1 MITGEGRSGGSAASG
16 FSLLETLVALVILSL
31 ALGALYQAA
40 AGATRNV
47 RVAEQYTRA
56 VALAESMLSEHS
68 YIMEPNSSLVGEFEE
83 FTWQVLSWPV
93 PDPARTAAAGEAV
106 LPVQGLPLQ
115 YLQVWVRWPGPSAQR
130 ELDLLTVVPLR
141 GVVE

>member
-1 MITGEGRSGGSAASG
+1 MNNGVGRSGSSTASG

-40 AGATRNV
+40 AGATRNI

-56 VALAESMLSEHS
+56 VALAESMLSAHS
-68 YIMEPNSSLVGEFEE
+68 YVVDPNMNLAGEFDE
-83 FTWQVLSWPV
+83 FSWQVLSWPV
-93 PDPARTAAAGEAV
+93 PDPVNPAVAEDAA

-115 YLQVWVRWPGPSAQR
+115 YLQVWVRWPGPSEQR
-130 ELDLLTVVPLR
+130 ELDLLTVVPLQ
-141 GVVE
+141 GAVE

>member
-1 MITGEGRSGGSAASG
+1 MISSEGRSAVSTSSG

-68 YIMEPNSSLVGEFEE
+68 YIVEPNSNLVGEFEE
-83 FTWQVLSWPV
+83 FSWQVLSWPV
-93 PDPARTAAAGEAV
+93 PDPARTAAAEEAV

-141 GVVE
+141 GIVE

>member
-1 MITGEGRSGGSAASG
+1 VKNGEGRSAGSTASG

-40 AGATRNV
+40 AGATRNI

-56 VALAESMLSEHS
+56 VALAESMLSAHS
-68 YIMEPNSSLVGEFEE
+68 YVVDPNMNLDGEFGE
-83 FTWQVLSWPV
+83 FSWQVLSWPV
-93 PDPARTAAAGEAV
+93 PDPSGAAAAEDAA

-115 YLQVWVRWPGPSAQR
+115 YLQVWVRWPGPSKQR
-130 ELDLLTVVPLR
+130 ELDLLTVVPLQ
-141 GVVE
+141 GALE

>member
-1 MITGEGRSGGSAASG
+1 MISSEGRSAVSTSYG

-68 YIMEPNSSLVGEFEE
+68 YIVEPNSSLAGEFEE

-93 PDPARTAAAGEAV
+93 PDPAGTAAAENAA

-141 GVVE
+141 GIVE

>member
-40 AGATRNV
+40 AGATRNI

>member
-1 MITGEGRSGGSAASG
+1 MISSERRSAVSTSSG

-68 YIMEPNSSLVGEFEE
+68 YIVEPNSSLAGEFEE

-93 PDPARTAAAGEAV
+93 PDPAGIGAAENAE

-141 GVVE
+141 GVLE

>member
-1 MITGEGRSGGSAASG
+1 MISSEGRSAVSTSSG

-40 AGATRNV
+40 AGATLNV

-93 PDPARTAAAGEAV
+93 PYPARTAAAEEAV

>member
-1 MITGEGRSGGSAASG
+1 MNHAEARSGRSAASG

-40 AGATRNV
+40 AGATRNI
-47 RVAEQYTRA
+47 RVAEQYTCA

-68 YIMEPNSSLVGEFEE
+68 YVVEPNMSLAGEFEE

-93 PDPARTAAAGEAV
+93 PDPAGATAAEDDP

-115 YLQVWVRWPGPSAQR
+115 YLQVWVRWPGPSKQR
-130 ELDLLTVVPLR
+130 ELNLLTVVPFR
-141 GVVE
+141 GLLE

>member
-1 MITGEGRSGGSAASG
+1 MNNGEGRSAGSTASG

-40 AGATRNV
+40 AGATRNI
-47 RVAEQYTRA
+47 RVAEQYSRA
-56 VALAESMLSEHS
+56 VALAESTLSEYS
-68 YIMEPNSSLVGEFEE
+68 YIVDPNMSLSGQFEE

-93 PDPARTAAAGEAV
+93 PAPAGEAV
-106 LPVQGLPLQ
+106 AEDAALPVQGLPLQ
-115 YLQVWVRWPGPSAQR
+115 YLQVWVRWPGPSKQR

-141 GVVE
+141 GVLE

>member
-1 MITGEGRSGGSAASG
+1 MITGEGRSGCSAASG

-40 AGATRNV
+40 AGATRNI

-56 VALAESMLSEHS
+56 VALAESMLSEYS
-68 YIMEPNSSLVGEFEE
+68 YIVEPNSSLAGEFEE

-93 PDPARTAAAGEAV
+93 PDPAGTAAAENAA

-141 GVVE
+141 GVLE

>member
-1 MITGEGRSGGSAASG
+1 MNRGEKCSSPLDAG

-40 AGATRNV
+40 AGATRNI

-68 YIMEPNSSLVGEFEE
+68 YIVEPNVSLAGEFGE

-93 PDPARTAAAGEAV
+93 PDPGGASVEDDP
-106 LPVQGLPLQ
+106 LLSVQGLPLQ
-115 YLQVWVRWPGPSAQR
+115 YLQVWVRWPGTATQR

-141 GVVE
+141 GTLE

>member
-1 MITGEGRSGGSAASG
+1 MITGEGRLGGSAASG

-40 AGATRNV
+40 AGATRNI

-68 YIMEPNSSLVGEFEE
+68 YIVEPNSSLAGEFEE

-93 PDPARTAAAGEAV
+93 PDPAGTAAAENAA

-115 YLQVWVRWPGPSAQR
+115 YLQVWVRWPGPSVQR

-141 GVVE
+141 GVLE

>member
-1 MITGEGRSGGSAASG
+1 MINGEGRSVVSTSSG

-93 PDPARTAAAGEAV
+93 PDPTGTVAAEDAA

-141 GVVE
+141 GVLE

>member
-1 MITGEGRSGGSAASG
+1 VIERGRGSAVLTSSG

-40 AGATRNV
+40 AGATRNI

-56 VALAESMLSEHS
+56 VALAESMLSAHS
-68 YIMEPNSSLVGEFEE
+68 YVVDPNMNLAGEFGE

-93 PDPARTAAAGEAV
+93 ANPVELALEEDPM

-115 YLQVWVRWPGPSAQR
+115 YLQVWVRWPGSSTQR

-141 GVVE
+141 GNLE

>member
-1 MITGEGRSGGSAASG
+1 MNRFERRSRKRHGG
-16 FSLLETLVALVILSL
+16 FSLVETLVALVILSL
-31 ALGALYQAA
+31 ALGVLYQAA
-40 AGATRNV
+40 AGATRNI

-68 YIMEPNSSLVGEFEE
+68 YVVEPNVSLAGEFDE

-93 PDPARTAAAGEAV
+93 PDLGLASVENDP
-106 LPVQGLPLQ
+106 LLSVQGLPLQ
-115 YLQVWVRWPGPSAQR
+115 YLQVWVRWPGPTTQR

-141 GVVE
+141 GTLE

>member
-1 MITGEGRSGGSAASG
+1 MNRFERRSRRRHGG

-40 AGATRNV
+40 AGATRNI

-68 YIMEPNSSLVGEFEE
+68 YVVEPNVSLAGEFDE

-93 PDPARTAAAGEAV
+93 PDPGQASVEDDPLLT
-106 LPVQGLPLQ
+106 VQGLPLQ
-115 YLQVWVRWPGPSAQR
+115 YLQVWVRWPGPTTQR

-141 GVVE
+141 GTLE